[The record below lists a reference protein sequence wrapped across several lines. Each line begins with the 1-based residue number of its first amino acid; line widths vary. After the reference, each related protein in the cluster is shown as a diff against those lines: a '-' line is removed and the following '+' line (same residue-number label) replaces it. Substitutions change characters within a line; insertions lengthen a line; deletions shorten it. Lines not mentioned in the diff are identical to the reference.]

1 MENGVGFLAELQ
13 ALAPHLWGALFF
25 GLLPLAVLFAARG
38 QLARLAL
45 ALLRRALAPLLP
57 KTGARLVEATE
68 SPLRLLFIT
77 AGLYFFVDALPL
89 SENMSAAAERI
100 LLSLVVFALF
110 RFLHDIIDLLVM
122 WSAGLL
128 RGRIGAEV
136 EQWLCRGLRIFVI
149 FVGGATILETWGIA
163 IAPILA
169 GLGIGGVAVAL
180 GAQDLF
186 KNLIGG
192 AMILLE
198 RRFGIGDWIKA
209 EGVVEG
215 TVESIGYRSTSV
227 RQFDM
232 APVHVPNYQLS
243 DTALVNYSAMT
254 YRRIYWMVSLSYGSS
269 IAQLREVRE
278 KIAEHIATDEA
289 FESGEK
295 ISTFVRVD
303 GFSDSSIDLLIYCFT
318 KTRNWGEW
326 LGIKEALLYRIKEI
340 VEEAGTSF
348 AFPSRSLYVESL
360 PHGTPAAFAHP
371 PERQLAPPPS
381 AETPT
386 PTSAPS
392 GVS

>member
-45 ALLRRALAPLLP
+45 ALLRRALTPLLP

-89 SENMSAAAERI
+89 SENMGTAAARI

-122 WSAGLL
+122 WSVGIL

-254 YRRIYWMVSLSYGSS
+254 YRRIYWMISLSYGSS
-269 IAQLREVRE
+269 IAQLREVRD
-278 KIAEHIATDEA
+278 KVAEHIATDEA
-289 FESGEK
+289 FESPEK

-371 PERQLAPPPS
+371 PERQPAPPS
-381 AETPT
+381 EETST
-386 PTSAPS
+386 ATAPP